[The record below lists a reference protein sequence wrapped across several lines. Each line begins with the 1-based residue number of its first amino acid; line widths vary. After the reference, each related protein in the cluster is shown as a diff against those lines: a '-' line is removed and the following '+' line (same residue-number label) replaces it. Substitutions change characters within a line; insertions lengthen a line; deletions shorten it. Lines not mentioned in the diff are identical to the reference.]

1 MNERDPDNQLR
12 IPNMDQWQ
20 AGEVLAVYD
29 LCQAISC
36 ALMARYQDE
45 LLEQMMLIDTY
56 HELQQQEQTESD
68 ARLGVALDDS
78 F

>member
-1 MNERDPDNQLR
+1 MSEHNNRQQLS

-45 LLEQMMLIDTY
+45 LLDQMILIDNH
-56 HELQQQEQTESD
+56 HELQQREEAECDTRLSD
-68 ARLGVALDDS
+68 ALDDS